1 MAGQSQLRSRQAHSA
16 IAVYNNFICIIIFAS
31 HFNPDKMA
39 PKQGNLK
46 LPKSILDQIGE
57 SLQGQGNGRGRKG
70 GRPQTRKELRKAERA
85 GKKALRNGPPPQKR
99 QRVMQVHEDDED
111 GGDDFGSESAEEK
124 PHVPA
129 KKVVRETPSKQD
141 TEKPKSILK
150 KTKKA
155 DPKSSA
161 DRGRLITPPPVL
173 SRAVKQKLAE
183 DDDEIAELEKKLGL
197 KGKKNLPQSFK
208 DDGLDDLLEGLDGYG
223 DAEEGKED
231 KKKAKSE
238 ADEWLEQKRRK
249 ASNGKLQAVES
260 ESEEDLS
267 DEGSLQEDDEDMEVE
282 EDMKDV
288 ASVGEDESFH
298 EETDGFDGFSG
309 ESEEDTPPETRVREN
324 PYVAPIASNPAAK
337 YIPPS
342 LRKPA
347 SSDSELL
354 TRLQR
359 QLQGHVNK
367 LTETNLISILG
378 EIEKVYRDNARQH
391 VTSTLVDLLLT
402 SVCEPTS
409 LPDTLIILPAG
420 FIAAVYK
427 IVGTDFAA
435 QIVQRITEL
444 FDENYSRA
452 IANTPDGASATS
464 EGSKETSNLIML
476 LSELYIFQVV
486 GSNLLYDYIRLFL
499 DKLSELNAELLLRV
513 IRAAGPQLRQD
524 DPSSL
529 KDIVAM
535 LRPAVEKAGGEEKL
549 SVRTKFMIE
558 TIDDLKNN
566 KMRAGGQASAVTSE
580 HTIRMKKILGTLNTR
595 SIKGSEPLRISLDDI
610 RNSDKKG
617 KWWLVG
623 ASWAGNTLSDDNHI
637 TEGPQ
642 SKNNKKSSHSA
653 EDASTTDLFTLAKQ
667 HHMNTS
673 IRRAIFIAIM
683 SASDYNDAYMRLSK
697 LNLKKVQEYEI
708 PKVLIHCAGAE
719 KAYNPYYT
727 LISQKVCGSDR
738 KLRMS
743 FQFAL
748 WDLFR
753 RMGEG
758 DGGDEEREDEEDD
771 LEMRYIVNLAKMFGY
786 LIAENALS
794 LDVLKNLNLRF
805 LQPKTKTFLEVLF
818 VTALL
823 QTQKGKS
830 KRDEK
835 AVKGMFAKI
844 EGNEALVRGVQYF
857 MKKTVRKSDIVG
869 GKGER
874 EMVRWCCDVVGEMLE
889 KMLK

>member
-1 MAGQSQLRSRQAHSA
+1 M
-16 IAVYNNFICIIIFAS
+16 AVYKNFYLHS
-31 HFNPDKMA
+31 LSLHPSVNHDKMA

-57 SLQGQGNGRGRKG
+57 SLQGAGNGRGKKG
-70 GRPQTRKELRKAERA
+70 GHPQTRKEVRKAERA
-85 GKKALRNGPPPQKR
+85 GKKALRSGPPPQKR
-99 QRVMQVHEDDED
+99 QRVTQTHEDYGNEDEEL
-111 GGDDFGSESAEEK
+111 ESAVEDHR
-124 PHVPA
+124 PPLVV
-129 KKVVRETPSKQD
+129 KKAPRETSVKQD
-141 TEKPKSILK
+141 EENPKSILK

-155 DPKSSA
+155 DPRPLE
-161 DRGRLITPPPVL
+161 DRGRSITPPPKL

-197 KGKKNLPQSFK
+197 KGRKNLPQSFR

-223 DAEEGKED
+223 EEEGELSD
-231 KKKAKSE
+231 KKKRKSE

-249 ASNGKLQAVES
+249 ASDGKQEDVES
-260 ESEEDLS
+260 ESEDDIHDDHDTLSEDEDL
-267 DEGSLQEDDEDMEVE
+267 EEDEDME
-282 EDMKDV
+282 DIISTD
-288 ASVGEDESFH
+288 EDESI
-298 EETDGFDGFSG
+298 EEDLNGFNGFS
-309 ESEEDTPPETRVREN
+309 EEEEEEEEEAEDNIPTKLRVREN
-324 PYVAPIASNPAAK
+324 PYVAPVSSNSAAK

-342 LRKPA
+342 LRKPV
-347 SSDSELL
+347 SSDSALL
-354 TRLQR
+354 TRLRR

-378 EIEKVYRDNARQH
+378 EIEKVYRENARQH

-420 FIAAVYK
+420 FISAVYK
-427 IVGTDFAA
+427 IVGTDFGA
-435 QIVQRITEL
+435 QIIQRITEL
-444 FDENYSRA
+444 FDEHYARA
-452 IANTPDGASATS
+452 LANTPEGGATTS

-476 LSELYIFQVV
+476 LSELYIFQMV

-499 DKLSELNAELLLRV
+499 DNLSEMNAELLLRV

-529 KDIVAM
+529 KDIVAL
-535 LRPAVEKAGGEEKL
+535 LRPAIDKAGGEEKL

-580 HTIRMKKILGTLNTR
+580 HTIRMKKILGSLNTR

-623 ASWAGNTLSDDNHI
+623 ASWAGNTNSTDDNI
-637 TEGPQ
+637 DTDTTRAETNP
-642 SKNNKKSSHSA
+642 KKKSSTVA
-653 EDASTTDLFTLAKQ
+653 TDANTTDLFSLAKQ
-667 HHMNTS
+667 HRMNTD
-673 IRRAIFIAIM
+673 IRRAIFVAIM
-683 SASDYNDAYMRLSK
+683 SATDYSDAYMRLTK
-697 LNLKKVQEYEI
+697 LHLKKVQEYEI

-727 LISQKVCGSDR
+727 LISQKVCADR
-738 KLRMS
+738 KLRTS

-753 RMGEG
+753 KMG
-758 DGGDEEREDEEDD
+758 EDEEGEDGNED
-771 LEMRYIVNLAKMFGY
+771 GDALDMRYIVNLAKLFGH

-794 LDVLKNLNLRF
+794 IDVLKNLNLRF

-818 VTALL
+818 VTALT
-823 QTQKGKS
+823 QTQKGK
-830 KRDEK
+830 KERDEK
-835 AVKGMFAKI
+835 AVRAVFARMS
-844 EGNEALVRGVQYF
+844 GNEGLIRGVQYF
-857 MKKTVRKSDIVG
+857 VRKTVRKSDIVG
-869 GKGER
+869 GKKEGD
-874 EMVRWCCDVVGEMLE
+874 VVKWCCEVVGELCE
-889 KMLK
+889 GLLK